1 LNIFLLGGTKD
12 ATDIIE
18 LIKDNFND
26 SYILTTTTTRYGGE
40 LSLSSGSDEVISK
53 PLVKDE
59 ILNIL
64 SDRDFDFLIDATH
77 PFASHISQT
86 AIEISKIVNIEY
98 IRFERPPFDLKS
110 VDTNFLY
117 HVDSFVEAGR
127 FIIED
132 LNKDNQNVLHFAGA
146 NTMSDV
152 LKYVNKDFF
161 YPRVL
166 NVASSIAKCE
176 ELNIN
181 PDHVLFMK
189 GVSTKEENMFLINKF
204 NAKVIITKESGET
217 GGLFEKISAA
227 NEFGIDIVLVDRP
240 RIDDLDEEY
249 IVNSLN
255 ELLLKLK
262 C

>member
-1 LNIFLLGGTKD
+1 MV
-12 ATDIIE
+12 E
-18 LIKDNFND
+18 V
-26 SYILTTTTTRYGGE
+26 
-40 LSLSSGSDEVISK
+40 SLSSGSDEVISK

-64 SDRDFDFLIDATH
+64 SDDFDFLIDATH
-77 PFASHISQT
+77 PLSHISQT

-181 PDHVLFMK
+181 PDHVLFMRVFQLK
-189 GVSTKEENMFLINKF
+189 REYVFNK
-204 NAKVIITKESGET
+204 
-217 GGLFEKISAA
+217 
-227 NEFGIDIVLVDRP
+227 
-240 RIDDLDEEY
+240 
-249 IVNSLN
+249 
-255 ELLLKLK
+255 
-262 C
+262 